1 MDGLMMDRPLLVSS
15 LIEHAATYHGD
26 TEIVSRTVEGPIHR
40 TTYAEAERRAKRVAN
55 ALTRLGI
62 RPGDRVA
69 TLAWNGYRHFELYFG
84 ISGIGAVCHT
94 INPRLFHEQIEYIV
108 NHAEDRVLFVD
119 LTFVP
124 LVEKLAEKLKPI
136 RHIVIMTDA
145 AHMPPTS
152 LPDALCYETLIAAET
167 DALAWPEFDER
178 RACSMCYTSGTTGNP
193 KAALYSHRST
203 ILHTFAVCSADAIG
217 FSSLDTICP
226 IVPMFHANA
235 WGVPYAA
242 TMVGREARLPR
253 AQALDGPSLCALF
266 EAEGVSLT
274 LGVPTV
280 WLGMLKEME
289 ARGRKPPRLERLLV
303 GGSAAPHA
311 MIETFETKYGV
322 TVMHGW
328 GMTEMSPVGTV
339 GTMKGKHRDLPI
351 AEKIAIKAMQ
361 GRPMYGVEMKI
372 VDAEG
377 RRLPHDGVSA
387 GELLV
392 RGPWIVS
399 GYFNDDEASAAALD
413 ARGVVSHRRHVR
425 DRSRRLS
432 TYHRPGEGRDQVG
445 RRVDLVDRRRERRH
459 GPSRRRRGGGDR
471 PAASEMERT
480 PALDRRAEGGEEPEQ
495 GGPPGVSRRTHGEV
509 DAAGRRGLHRG
520 AAAHGD
526 RQALEDEAARDLPR
540 PPAADRRRGGH
551 LSRRERSRRAAGRD
565 RVRGRVC
572 WTEVKRGVGTRS
584 AVDDV
589 TPHPDGALAPSRP
602 LPSGEVGARHQ

>member
-152 LPDALCYETLIAAET
+152 LPDALCYETLLAAET

-217 FSSLDTICP
+217 FSSVDTICP

-242 TMVGREARLPR
+242 TMVGAKLVFPGCRRWTGRACASCSRPR
-253 AQALDGPSLCALF
+253 A
-266 EAEGVSLT
+266 
-274 LGVPTV
+274 
-280 WLGMLKEME
+280 
-289 ARGRKPPRLERLLV
+289 
-303 GGSAAPHA
+303 SA
-311 MIETFETKYGV
+311 
-322 TVMHGW
+322 
-328 GMTEMSPVGTV
+328 
-339 GTMKGKHRDLPI
+339 
-351 AEKIAIKAMQ
+351 
-361 GRPMYGVEMKI
+361 
-372 VDAEG
+372 
-377 RRLPHDGVSA
+377 
-387 GELLV
+387 
-392 RGPWIVS
+392 
-399 GYFNDDEASAAALD
+399 
-413 ARGVVSHRRHVR
+413 
-425 DRSRRLS
+425 
-432 TYHRPGEGRDQVG
+432 
-445 RRVDLVDRRRERRH
+445 
-459 GPSRRRRGGGDR
+459 
-471 PAASEMERT
+471 
-480 PALDRRAEGGEEPEQ
+480 
-495 GGPPGVSRRTHGEV
+495 
-509 DAAGRRGLHRG
+509 
-520 AAAHGD
+520 
-526 RQALEDEAARDLPR
+526 
-540 PPAADRRRGGH
+540 
-551 LSRRERSRRAAGRD
+551 
-565 RVRGRVC
+565 
-572 WTEVKRGVGTRS
+572 
-584 AVDDV
+584 
-589 TPHPDGALAPSRP
+589 
-602 LPSGEVGARHQ
+602 

>member
-124 LVEKLAEKLKPI
+124 LVEKLADKLKPI

-145 AHMPPTS
+145 AHMPQTA

-242 TMVGREARLPR
+242 TMVGAKLVFPGP
-253 AQALDGPSLCALF
+253 ALDGPSLCALF
-266 EAEGVSLT
+266 EAEGVT
-274 LGVPTV
+274 PDARRPDGVARHAEGDGGARQEAAAARAPPRRRLGRAPRHDRDLRDEIRRHGHA
-280 WLGMLKEME
+280 WLGHDRDEP
-289 ARGRKPPRLERLLV
+289 GR
-303 GGSAAPHA
+303 
-311 MIETFETKYGV
+311 
-322 TVMHGW
+322 
-328 GMTEMSPVGTV
+328 
-339 GTMKGKHRDLPI
+339 
-351 AEKIAIKAMQ
+351 
-361 GRPMYGVEMKI
+361 
-372 VDAEG
+372 
-377 RRLPHDGVSA
+377 
-387 GELLV
+387 
-392 RGPWIVS
+392 
-399 GYFNDDEASAAALD
+399 
-413 ARGVVSHRRHVR
+413 HRRHDEGQASR
-425 DRSRRLS
+425 SADR
-432 TYHRPGEGRDQVG
+432 GEDRHQGHAGPADV
-445 RRVDLVDRRRERRH
+445 RRRDED
-459 GPSRRRRGGGDR
+459 RRRRG
-471 PAASEMERT
+471 P
-480 PALDRRAEGGEEPEQ
+480 
-495 GGPPGVSRRTHGEV
+495 
-509 DAAGRRGLHRG
+509 
-520 AAAHGD
+520 
-526 RQALEDEAARDLPR
+526 
-540 PPAADRRRGGH
+540 PPAA
-551 LSRRERSRRAAGRD
+551 
-565 RVRGRVC
+565 
-572 WTEVKRGVGTRS
+572 
-584 AVDDV
+584 
-589 TPHPDGALAPSRP
+589 
-602 LPSGEVGARHQ
+602 